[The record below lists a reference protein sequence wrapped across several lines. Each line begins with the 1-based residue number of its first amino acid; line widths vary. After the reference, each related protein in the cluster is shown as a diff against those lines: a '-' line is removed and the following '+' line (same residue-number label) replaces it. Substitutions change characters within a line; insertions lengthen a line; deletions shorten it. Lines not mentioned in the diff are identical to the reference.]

1 MIELEAE
8 TKKWGDSI
16 AIIIPSD
23 VVKKEGV
30 KIGDKYRV
38 RMIRVGNLS
47 KLFASGKGKIKDVQK
62 AKDEARKGW
71 V

>member
-1 MIELEAE
+1 MIEIEAR

-23 VVKKEGV
+23 VAREVRVKV
-30 KIGDKYRV
+30 GDKYMV
-38 RMIRVGNLS
+38 RMVRVGNFS
-47 KLFASGKGKIKDVQK
+47 KLFGSGKRKIRDIQK

-71 V
+71 M

>member
-1 MIELEAE
+1 MIEIEAR

-23 VVKKEGV
+23 VAREVRVKV
-30 KIGDKYRV
+30 GDKYMV
-38 RMIRVGNLS
+38 RMVRVGNFS
-47 KLFASGKGKIKDVQK
+47 KLFGSGKGKIRDIQK

-71 V
+71 M